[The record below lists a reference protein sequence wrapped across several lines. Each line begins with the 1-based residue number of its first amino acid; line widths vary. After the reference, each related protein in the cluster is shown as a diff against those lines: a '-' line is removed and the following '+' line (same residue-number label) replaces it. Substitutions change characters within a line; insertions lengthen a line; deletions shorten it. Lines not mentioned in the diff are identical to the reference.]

1 MPNSGVTSGDQCGQ
15 FYAAPINS
23 TTWTLY
29 NDDRYP
35 LPTWFEKCGRASIPN
50 DQNSGALAPF
60 GRTGGFVP
68 YNRMLGYRRM
78 RPIVVTSA
86 PSEASRM
93 LSSERSEAELLLVSG
108 APRTSALG
116 HR

>member
-50 DQNSGALAPF
+50 DQNTGALAPF

-68 YNRMLGYRRM
+68 YNRMLDKDPFWLATPGFDHCTTADTTCTYQQG
-78 RPIVVTSA
+78 S
-86 PSEASRM
+86 
-93 LSSERSEAELLLVSG
+93 
-108 APRTSALG
+108 
-116 HR
+116 